1 MKCFCV
7 VFAGQCR
14 LSFSECCSEWTVMDA
29 ATIIEKDAQGLVVW
43 LGEQGIPASI
53 QQISAPLQRTQ
64 YTVVQTACTYK
75 ASVIAIARAIIIHV
89 TPMCYL

>member
-14 LSFSECCSEWTVMDA
+14 LRFSECCSEWTVMDA

-53 QQISAPLQRTQ
+53 CDVFEGNRPCYYIIVN
-64 YTVVQTACTYK
+64 YTLNLFV
-75 ASVIAIARAIIIHV
+75 
-89 TPMCYL
+89 YLSFCC